1 MIKTSFFLF
10 VSTMFVISCN
20 NEIKPPLKNSIIPP
34 VADKIPVS
42 FKKFN
47 DIRIDDYYWLKE
59 RENPE
64 VIDYLERENDYYE
77 KMTSH
82 TLDLQNKLFKE
93 IKDKIKEDDESV
105 PYFLNGYWYKTKY
118 KEGLDYP
125 VYTRFKDS
133 LNNNEEILFD
143 CNELAKKHDY
153 FNLSNFQI
161 SPDNKIVAFSTDVV
175 SRRLYSVQFKNLETG
190 KVYSDKIINSSGS
203 FAWANDNSTLFY
215 TSRDV
220 NTLRN
225 DKIFKHVLNTD
236 YKNDELVYFEK
247 DETFYTNVSKSK
259 SKKFIIISSF
269 STLTSEFQFLPADNI
284 NESFKLF
291 NRRKRGVEYSINHY
305 DDHFYIITN
314 KDKAYNYKL
323 MKTKISETSSENW
336 TDVVEH
342 RKNVLIEGIDIF
354 KDHLVVSE
362 RVDGLNR
369 INIKKWDDSE
379 NYFLNFDNETFSSN
393 TTTNLDFNSKKLKY
407 AYNSLNEPYSV
418 IEFDMI
424 TKEKTILKQHKVLDK
439 NFSKDNYVTERIW
452 ADSQDGNQ
460 IPISLIYKKGIKRDG
475 SNPLLIYGYGS
486 YGNTIDPSFSISR
499 LSLLDRGFIYAI
511 SHVRGSEYLGRDW
524 YENGKLLN
532 KKNSFNDF
540 VDSTKFLIS
549 EGYTSAEH
557 CYAYGGSA
565 GGLLMG
571 AVINMAPELYNG
583 VIAAVPFVD
592 VITTM
597 LDETIPLTTS
607 EYDEWGNPNQKE
619 YYEYMMSYS
628 PYDNVSKLK
637 YPNLLVTTGLHDSQ
651 VQYWEPAK
659 WVAKLRDYKQDQNYL
674 FLNTNMETG
683 HGGSSGRFEAIK
695 DLAKEY
701 AFLFDLENI
710 YN

>member
-133 LNNNEEILFD
+133 LNNKEEILFD

-291 NRRKRGVEYSINHY
+291 NKRKRGVEYSINHY

-393 TTTNLDFNSKKLKY
+393 TTTNLDFNSKKLNY

>member
-236 YKNDELVYFEK
+236 YENDELVYFEK

-291 NRRKRGVEYSINHY
+291 NKRKRGVEYSINHY

-393 TTTNLDFNSKKLKY
+393 TTTNLDFNSKKLNY

>member
-1 MIKTSFFLF
+1 
-10 VSTMFVISCN
+10 MFVISCN

-236 YKNDELVYFEK
+236 YENDELVYFEK

-291 NRRKRGVEYSINHY
+291 NKRKRGVEYSINHY

-393 TTTNLDFNSKKLKY
+393 TTTNLDFNSKKLNY

-424 TKEKTILKQHKVLDK
+424 TKEKTVLKQHKVLDK

-549 EGYTSAEH
+549 EGYTSPEH

>member
-1 MIKTSFFLF
+1 
-10 VSTMFVISCN
+10 MFVISCN

-133 LNNNEEILFD
+133 LNNKEEILFD

-161 SPDNKIVAFSTDVV
+161 SPDNKIVAFSTDVI

-236 YKNDELVYFEK
+236 YENDELVYFEK

-291 NRRKRGVEYSINHY
+291 NKRKRGVEYSINHY

-393 TTTNLDFNSKKLKY
+393 TTTNLDFNSKKLNY

-452 ADSQDGNQ
+452 ADSQDGNR

-549 EGYTSAEH
+549 EGYTSSEH

>member
-34 VADKIPVS
+34 VVDKIPVS

-291 NRRKRGVEYSINHY
+291 NKRKRGVEYSINHY

-393 TTTNLDFNSKKLKY
+393 TTTNLDFNSKKLNY

>member
-133 LNNNEEILFD
+133 LNNKEEILFD

-190 KVYSDKIINSSGS
+190 KIYSDKIINSSGS

-291 NRRKRGVEYSINHY
+291 NKRKRGVEYSINHY

-549 EGYTSAEH
+549 EGYTSTKH

>member
-1 MIKTSFFLF
+1 
-10 VSTMFVISCN
+10 MFVISCN

-133 LNNNEEILFD
+133 LNNKEEILFD

-236 YKNDELVYFEK
+236 YENDELVYFEK

-291 NRRKRGVEYSINHY
+291 NKRKRGVEYSINHY

-549 EGYTSAEH
+549 EGYTSPEH

>member
-1 MIKTSFFLF
+1 
-10 VSTMFVISCN
+10 MFVISCN

-133 LNNNEEILFD
+133 LNNKEEILFD

-236 YKNDELVYFEK
+236 YENDELVYFEK

-291 NRRKRGVEYSINHY
+291 NKRKRGVEYSINHY

-424 TKEKTILKQHKVLDK
+424 TKEKTVLKQHKVLDK

>member
-1 MIKTSFFLF
+1 MIKNSIFLF
-10 VSTMFVISCN
+10 VSIMFVFSCN
-20 NEIKPPLKNSIIPP
+20 NEIKPNLKNSIIPP
-34 VADKIPVS
+34 KAEKIPVS

-59 RENPE
+59 RDNPE

-82 TLDLQNKLFKE
+82 TLDLQDKLFNE
-93 IKDKIKEDDESV
+93 IKNKIKEDDESV

-118 KEGLDYP
+118 EEGLGYP
-125 VYTRFKDS
+125 IYTRYKDS
-133 LNNNEEILFD
+133 LSNKEEILFN
-143 CNELAKKHDY
+143 CNELAEKHDY

-161 SPDNKIVAFSTDVV
+161 SSDNKIVAYSIDTV
-175 SRRLYSVQFKNLETG
+175 SRRLYTIQFKNLETG
-190 KVYSDKIINSSGS
+190 EIYNDKIINSSGS

-215 TSRDV
+215 TNRDV

-225 DKIFKHVLNTD
+225 DKIFKHKLSTD
-236 YKNDELVYFEK
+236 YENDELIYFEN

-259 SKKFIIISSF
+259 SKKYIIISSY
-269 STLTSEFQFLPADNI
+269 STLTSEFQFLPADSI
-284 NESFKLF
+284 NKDFKLF
-291 NRRKRGVEYSINHY
+291 NKRKRGVEYSINHY
-305 DDHFYIITN
+305 DDHFFIITN
-314 KDKAYNYKL
+314 KDNAYNYKL
-323 MKTKISETSSENW
+323 MKTEINKTSSENW
-336 TDVVEH
+336 TDVIEH
-342 RKNVLIEGIDIF
+342 RKNILIEGIDIF

-362 RVDGLNR
+362 RVNGLNR

-379 NYFLNFDNETFSSN
+379 NYFLNFDNETFSAN
-393 TTTNLDFNSKKLKY
+393 TTTNLDFDSKKLRY

-418 IEFDMI
+418 VEFDMT
-424 TKEKTILKQHKVLDK
+424 TKEKIILKQHEVLDK
-439 NFSKDNYVTERIW
+439 KFNKNNYVTERIW
-452 ADSQDGNQ
+452 ADSEDGNQ
-460 IPISLIYKKGIKRDG
+460 IPISLIYKKGIKKDG
-475 SNPLLIYGYGS
+475 SNPLLLYGYGS

-511 SHVRGSEYLGRDW
+511 AHVRGSEYLGRDW
-524 YENGKLLN
+524 YEKGKLLN

-540 VDSTKFLIS
+540 VDTTKFLIS
-549 EGYTSAEH
+549 KGYTSSKH

-571 AVINMAPELYNG
+571 AVLNIAPELYNG

-607 EYDEWGNPNQKE
+607 EYDEWGNPNQKQ
-619 YYEYMMSYS
+619 YYNYMMSYS
-628 PYDNVSKLK
+628 PYDNVSKVN

-659 WVAKLRDYKQDQNYL
+659 WVAKLRDYKLDKNYL

-701 AFLFDLENI
+701 AFILDLENI
-710 YN
+710 YD

>member
-1 MIKTSFFLF
+1 MVKR
-10 VSTMFVISCN
+10 
-20 NEIKPPLKNSIIPP
+20 K
-34 VADKIPVS
+34 
-42 FKKFN
+42 
-47 DIRIDDYYWLKE
+47 
-59 RENPE
+59 ENPE

-133 LNNNEEILFD
+133 LNNKEEILFD

-291 NRRKRGVEYSINHY
+291 NKRKRGVEYSINHY

-424 TKEKTILKQHKVLDK
+424 TKEKTVLKQHKVLDK

-532 KKNSFNDF
+532 KEKS
-540 VDSTKFLIS
+540 
-549 EGYTSAEH
+549 H
-557 CYAYGGSA
+557 
-565 GGLLMG
+565 LM
-571 AVINMAPELYNG
+571 IL
-583 VIAAVPFVD
+583 
-592 VITTM
+592 
-597 LDETIPLTTS
+597 
-607 EYDEWGNPNQKE
+607 
-619 YYEYMMSYS
+619 
-628 PYDNVSKLK
+628 
-637 YPNLLVTTGLHDSQ
+637 
-651 VQYWEPAK
+651 
-659 WVAKLRDYKQDQNYL
+659 
-674 FLNTNMETG
+674 
-683 HGGSSGRFEAIK
+683 
-695 DLAKEY
+695 
-701 AFLFDLENI
+701 
-710 YN
+710 

>member
-133 LNNNEEILFD
+133 LNNKEEILFD

-236 YKNDELVYFEK
+236 YENDELVYFEK

-291 NRRKRGVEYSINHY
+291 NKRKRGVEYSINHY

-393 TTTNLDFNSKKLKY
+393 TTTNLDFNSKKLNY

-424 TKEKTILKQHKVLDK
+424 TKEKTVLKQHKVLDK

-549 EGYTSAEH
+549 EGYTSPEH

>member
-190 KVYSDKIINSSGS
+190 KIYSDKIINSSGS

-291 NRRKRGVEYSINHY
+291 NKRKRGVEYSINHY

-424 TKEKTILKQHKVLDK
+424 TKEKTVLKQHKVLDK

-549 EGYTSAEH
+549 EGYTSPEH

>member
-1 MIKTSFFLF
+1 
-10 VSTMFVISCN
+10 MFVISCN

-175 SRRLYSVQFKNLETG
+175 SRRLYSVQFKNLVTG

-291 NRRKRGVEYSINHY
+291 NKRKRGVEYSINHY

-393 TTTNLDFNSKKLKY
+393 TTTNLDFNSKKLNY

-424 TKEKTILKQHKVLDK
+424 TKEKTVLKQHKVLDK

>member
-236 YKNDELVYFEK
+236 YENDELVYFEK

-291 NRRKRGVEYSINHY
+291 NKRKRGVEYSINHY

-393 TTTNLDFNSKKLKY
+393 TTTNLDFNSKKLNY

-424 TKEKTILKQHKVLDK
+424 TKEKTVLKQHKVLDK

>member
-1 MIKTSFFLF
+1 MTKTSFFLF

-34 VADKIPVS
+34 LADKIPVS

-59 RENPE
+59 KENPE

-125 VYTRFKDS
+125 IYTRFKDS
-133 LNNNEEILFD
+133 LNNKEEILFD

-175 SRRLYSVQFKNLETG
+175 SRRLYSIQFKNLETG
-190 KVYSDKIINSSGS
+190 KIYSDKIINSSGS

-215 TSRDV
+215 TNRDV

-269 STLTSEFQFLPADNI
+269 STLTSEFQFLSADNI
-284 NESFKLF
+284 NDSFKLF
-291 NRRKRGVEYSINHY
+291 NRRKSGVEYSINHY

-323 MKTKISETSSENW
+323 MKTKISDTSSEKW
-336 TDVVEH
+336 IDVIEH

-418 IEFDMI
+418 VEFDMI
-424 TKEKTILKQHKVLDK
+424 TKEKTVLKQHKVLDK

-452 ADSQDGNQ
+452 ADSRDGNQ

-540 VDSTKFLIS
+540 VDSTKFLVS
-549 EGYTSAEH
+549 KGYTSSAH

-701 AFLFDLENI
+701 AFLLDLENI

>member
-93 IKDKIKEDDESV
+93 IKDKIKEDDESI

-133 LNNNEEILFD
+133 LNNKEEILFD

-161 SPDNKIVAFSTDVV
+161 SPDNKIVAFSTDVI

-190 KVYSDKIINSSGS
+190 KVYNDKIINSSGS

-236 YKNDELVYFEK
+236 YENDELVYFEK

-291 NRRKRGVEYSINHY
+291 NKRKRGVEYSINHY

-424 TKEKTILKQHKVLDK
+424 TKEKTVLKQHKVLDK

-452 ADSQDGNQ
+452 ADSQDGNR

-549 EGYTSAEH
+549 EGYTSPKH

-701 AFLFDLENI
+701 AFLLDLENI